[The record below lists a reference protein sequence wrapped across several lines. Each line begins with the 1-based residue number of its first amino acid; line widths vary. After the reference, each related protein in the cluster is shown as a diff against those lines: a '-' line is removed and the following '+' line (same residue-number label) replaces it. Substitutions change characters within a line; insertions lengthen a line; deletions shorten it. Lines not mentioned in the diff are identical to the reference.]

1 MSKMSNKDKKQEPK
15 NGKTFRGLAHFSQ
28 IAATM
33 ITTVLG
39 SVFVGKYLDTKFNTS
54 PWLLLVFSLF
64 GVAVT
69 FKYLFD
75 KGNK

>member
-64 GVAVT
+64 GVGYAI
-69 FKYLFD
+69 KMLFD
-75 KGNK
+75 LGKK